1 MYPRMGHSARVF
13 YTAQVRHGAMFRE
26 KRKGDPKS
34 DPLKRPKAAALKK
47 AGTWLPPRVN
57 GELQPS
63 TVCQKITG
71 PSLRMTSVNT
81 WVSEVAA

>member
-1 MYPRMGHSARVF
+1 MIRRRMRRVPNKSLQLTFDPPPTLLPR
-13 YTAQVRHGAMFRE
+13 
-26 KRKGDPKS
+26 
-34 DPLKRPKAAALKK
+34 
-47 AGTWLPPRVN
+47 TWLPPRVN